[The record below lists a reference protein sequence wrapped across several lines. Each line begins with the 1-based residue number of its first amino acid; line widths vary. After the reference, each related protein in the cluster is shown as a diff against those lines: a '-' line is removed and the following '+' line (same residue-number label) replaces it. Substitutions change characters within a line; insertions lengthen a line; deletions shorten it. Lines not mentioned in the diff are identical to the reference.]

1 MKESEKMNAITNINA
16 LTIDTLGG
24 LLAQIADLTKQADMI
39 KDGLKD
45 QATAPNGSKVFEGA
59 LFKSTVV
66 ESNRAVV
73 DYKSLLAFLN
83 VSDDVIAQFTKTTA
97 VFSVKTTSK

>member
-1 MKESEKMNAITNINA
+1 MNAITNINA
-16 LTIDTLGG
+16 LTVDTLGG

-66 ESNRAVV
+66 ESNRAVI
-73 DYKSLLAFLN
+73 DYKSLLSSLN